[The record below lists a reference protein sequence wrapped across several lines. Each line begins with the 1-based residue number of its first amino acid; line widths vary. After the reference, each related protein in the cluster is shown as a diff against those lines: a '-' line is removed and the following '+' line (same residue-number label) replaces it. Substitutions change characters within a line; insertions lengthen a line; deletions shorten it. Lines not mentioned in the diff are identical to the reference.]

1 MQCWSVLGAGR
12 ENSVGKRCNSRTGS
26 GEAMSARSC
35 RPESRQI
42 AIVVSSRQD
51 AESLS
56 ALLEENGYTATN
68 YLSAWDFLDVA
79 DIGAISGLLID
90 ADLPDMDG
98 FAILDHLRGSGL
110 SVQPTVLLGPNEV
123 RLAVRAL
130 RSGAYDYIERPASP
144 AILLDSL
151 EQGRREAGPSAA
163 RHTRD
168 SIAADR
174 FLSLSDRE
182 VEVLRH
188 LVSGARRK
196 EIAARL
202 GISHRT
208 VEVYLSRISRK
219 MQARSTPELIR
230 LALAA
235 DIHPSR
241 D

>member
-1 MQCWSVLGAGR
+1 
-12 ENSVGKRCNSRTGS
+12 
-26 GEAMSARSC
+26 MSAGGC

-42 AIVVSSRQD
+42 AIVVGSRQD
-51 AESLS
+51 ADSLS
-56 ALLEENGYTATN
+56 VLLEENGYTATS
-68 YLSAWDFLDVA
+68 YLSAWDFLDVV
-79 DIGAISGLLID
+79 DIGTIAGLLID

-98 FAILDHLRGSGL
+98 FAILDHLRSSGL
-110 SVQPTVLLGPNEV
+110 TTPPTLLLGPNEV

-130 RSGAYDYIERPASP
+130 RAGAYDYVERPASA

-151 EQGRREAGPSAA
+151 EQGRREARPASA
-163 RHTRD
+163 RPTRD

-188 LVSGARRK
+188 LVGGARRK

>member
-1 MQCWSVLGAGR
+1 
-12 ENSVGKRCNSRTGS
+12 
-26 GEAMSARSC
+26 MSANSSG
-35 RPESRQI
+35 PEPRQI
-42 AIVVSSRQD
+42 AIVVGNRRD

-56 ALLEENGYTATN
+56 ALLEENGYSAAN
-68 YLSAWDFLDVA
+68 YLTAWDFLDVA
-79 DIGAISGLLID
+79 DFGLLAGLLID

-98 FAILDHLRGSGL
+98 FAILDHLRSSGL
-110 SVQPTVLLGPNEV
+110 AVQPTLVLGPNEV

-130 RSGAYDYIERPASP
+130 RAGAYDYIERPASP

-151 EQGRREAGPSAA
+151 EQGRRELRPAPA
-163 RHTRD
+163 RRTRD
-168 SIAADR
+168 SIAAER

>member
-1 MQCWSVLGAGR
+1 MAAG
-12 ENSVGKRCNSRTGS
+12 
-26 GEAMSARSC
+26 SC
-35 RPESRQI
+35 RPDSRQI
-42 AIVVSSRQD
+42 AIVVGSRRD

-56 ALLEENGYTATN
+56 VLLEENGYAATS

-79 DIGAISGLLID
+79 DIGAVSGLLID

-98 FAILDHLRGSGL
+98 FAVLDHLRGSGV
-110 SVQPTVLLGPNEV
+110 SVRPTVLLGPNEV

-130 RSGAYDYIERPASP
+130 RAGAYDYVERPASP

-151 EQGRREAGPSAA
+151 EQGRRESQPAA
-163 RHTRD
+163 AHRSRD

-219 MQARSTPELIR
+219 MQAKSTPELIR

-241 D
+241 E